1 MAVPMIQVMLRE
13 PISKSVNLF
22 VFLRNLRTQ
31 GINLGTQDI
40 QNAQND
46 DYDQAES
53 QKRKGILPGIQ
64 FTESPHQEQITDKAT
79 QAGTRNH
86 LENLF
91 MSTVEMYHMILLFLF
106 LARPENNECRL
117 KNRYD
122 DRKAG

>member
-1 MAVPMIQVMLRE
+1 MKRTKNRLDPPKKEDMG
-13 PISKSVNLF
+13 SGSFLF

-31 GINLGTQDI
+31 DINLGPQDI

-79 QAGTRNH
+79 QAGTRNYH
-86 LENLF
+86 DNLF

-106 LARPENNECRL
+106 LVRPENNESRL
-117 KNRYD
+117 NN
-122 DRKAG
+122 